1 MRRQAVLFSLFCV
14 ICTALAVSQATNT
27 FPSSGNVG
35 IGTTSPAAPLD
46 VNGMIH
52 EVGNN
57 SLATTMEGAYLSWN
71 ALTGETGETDFI
83 NNQGGGSGGFS
94 FMNVPSSGSPRSTLM
109 FLTGSGNLGVGTTA
123 PLAKLDV
130 TGTQTLQNPSGG
142 DYLLDYP
149 LGGNKE
155 DPNTGDI
162 ILLIPATTGS
172 AVSGSQFLGVIESNR
187 GASSAWNLNSEWYV
201 SVQSAYT
208 SNTGSILP
216 LSGQQEYASI
226 PTLITCVYNGTTYI
240 GFQTPSGNSLS
251 NWSLTGNF
259 SNGQNSQTPILLAHS
274 SVTNISTLV
283 SYESIGPQISVTGIG
298 PTGNVGIGTVA
309 PGAKLEV
316 DGNVK
321 LTSGSGASMTFADGT
336 TQTTA
341 WTGVL
346 CGGDYAESVD
356 VSGDRTNYSLG
367 DVLVIDPDRAGKF
380 LKSAE
385 VYSTTV
391 MGIYST
397 RPGVVGR
404 RQTTPKSPEEVP
416 MAMVGI
422 VPAKVSAENGPVRPG
437 DLLVTSSTPGYAMK
451 GTDRTRMLG
460 AVIGKALGSVESG
473 VGVIEVGVT
482 LQ

>member
-1 MRRQAVLFSLFCV
+1 
-14 ICTALAVSQATNT
+14 
-27 FPSSGNVG
+27 
-35 IGTTSPAAPLD
+35 
-46 VNGMIH
+46 
-52 EVGNN
+52 
-57 SLATTMEGAYLSWN
+57 
-71 ALTGETGETDFI
+71 
-83 NNQGGGSGGFS
+83 
-94 FMNVPSSGSPRSTLM
+94 
-109 FLTGSGNLGVGTTA
+109 
-123 PLAKLDV
+123 
-130 TGTQTLQNPSGG
+130 
-142 DYLLDYP
+142 
-149 LGGNKE
+149 
-155 DPNTGDI
+155 
-162 ILLIPATTGS
+162 
-172 AVSGSQFLGVIESNR
+172 
-187 GASSAWNLNSEWYV
+187 
-201 SVQSAYT
+201 
-208 SNTGSILP
+208 
-216 LSGQQEYASI
+216 